1 MNLTLHLT
9 ADCNLRCR
17 YCYETHCK
25 NHMTW
30 DTARQAVDLVF
41 SYGHETNGLSLFGGE
56 PLLERGIDEEICRYA
71 KAEARRRGVS
81 VRFKM
86 TTNGT
91 LLDESFLKFANEHDL
106 EIALSHDGLLQDRQ
120 RLTRDGRPT
129 REKLEPVVDLL
140 LRYQPNA
147 VALQTVTPE
156 TVGGMAESVAW
167 LHDRGFARV
176 NSVIDYRPGAGWDDG
191 SLAVLRE
198 QYEAVADLM
207 EARFDDKRPL
217 LFLPFLTKI
226 SAYLNDR
233 PCLECKLG
241 MRQPSVAEDGSIY
254 PCNQFL
260 YLPEYRMGHV
270 SAGVDRAKQHA
281 IYTASLAPEPDCEG
295 CAILDRC
302 RHHCACL
309 NFSLTG
315 DMHRVAPVQCE
326 HERILIPAADAL
338 AARLYEKQSARFLLN
353 YREDTLE

>member
-25 NHMTW
+25 NHMTLS
-30 DTARQAVDLVF
+30 TARQAVDLVF
-41 SYGHETNGLSLFGGE
+41 SYGHRTNGFSLFGGE
-56 PLLERGIDEEICRYA
+56 PLLERDLAEKICRYA
-71 KAEARRRGVS
+71 KAEAEKRGVG

-91 LLDESFLKFANEHDL
+91 LLDEDFLKFANDHHL
-106 EIALSHDGLLQDRQ
+106 EIALSHDGLLQDEQ

-129 REKLEPVVDLL
+129 RAKLEPVVDLL
-140 LRYQPNA
+140 LHYQPNA
-147 VALQTVTPE
+147 VALQTVTRD
-156 TVGGMAESVAW
+156 TVGGMAESVKW
-167 LHDRGFARV
+167 LYDRGFTRI
-176 NSVIDYRPGAGWDDG
+176 NSVIDYRPDAGWDDA
-191 SLAVLRE
+191 SLAVLKA

-207 EARFDDKRPL
+207 EARFDNRRPL
-217 LFLPFLTKI
+217 LFLPFLVKI
-226 SAYLNDR
+226 SAYLNQR
-233 PCLECKLG
+233 PCLECLLG

-260 YLPEYRMGHV
+260 YLPAYRMGHV
-270 SAGVDRAKQHA
+270 STGIDRGKQRA
-281 IYTASLAPEPDCEG
+281 TYESSLPPEPDCAG
-295 CAILDRC
+295 CAIEGRC

-315 DMHRVAPVQCE
+315 DMHTVAPVQCE
-326 HERILIPAADAL
+326 HERILIPIADDL
-338 AARLYEKQSARFLLN
+338 AARLYEKKSARFLLN

>member
-25 NHMTW
+25 KHMTLS
-30 DTARQAVDLVF
+30 TARQAVDLVF
-41 SYGHETNGLSLFGGE
+41 SYGHRTNGFSLFGGE
-56 PLLERGIDEEICRYA
+56 PLLERDLAEKICRYA
-71 KAEARRRGVS
+71 KAEAQKRGVS

-91 LLDESFLKFANEHDL
+91 LLDEAFLRFAGDHDL
-106 EIALSHDGLLQDRQ
+106 EIALSHDGLLQDEQ
-120 RLTRDGRPT
+120 RLTRDGHPT

-140 LRYQPNA
+140 LHYQPSA
-147 VALQTVTPE
+147 VALQTVTPT
-156 TVGGMAESVAW
+156 TVGGMAESVQW
-167 LHDRGFARV
+167 LYGRGFSRI
-176 NSVIDYRPGAGWDDG
+176 NTVIDYRPDAGWDDS
-191 SLAVLRE
+191 SLAVLRA
-198 QYEAVADLM
+198 QYEAVAELM
-207 EARFDDKRPL
+207 EAHFDERRPL

-226 SAYLNDR
+226 VAYLNDR
-233 PCLECKLG
+233 PCLECMLG

-260 YLPEYRMGHV
+260 HLEDYRMGHV
-270 SAGVDRAKQHA
+270 STGVDRAKQRA
-281 IYTASLAPEPDCEG
+281 VYTASLAPEPDCVG
-295 CAILDRC
+295 CAIEGRC

-315 DMHRVAPVQCE
+315 DMHTVAPVQCE
-326 HERILIPAADAL
+326 HERILIPIADDL
-338 AARLYEKQSARFLLN
+338 AARLYEKKSARFLLN

>member
-17 YCYETHCK
+17 YCYETHCRE
-25 NHMTW
+25 HMTW

-41 SYGHETNGLSLFGGE
+41 SYGHATNGLSLFGGE
-56 PLLERGIDEEICRYA
+56 PLLERTLAEDICRYA
-71 KAEARRRGVS
+71 KAEAQRRGVG

-91 LLDESFLKFANEHDL
+91 LLDEAFLKFANAHDL
-106 EIALSHDGLLQDRQ
+106 GIALSHDGLLQDEQ

-129 REKLEPVVDLL
+129 RAKLEPAVDLL
-140 LRYQPNA
+140 LKYQPNA
-147 VALQTVTPE
+147 AALMTVTPE
-156 TVGGMAESVAW
+156 TVGGMARSVQW
-167 LHDRGFARV
+167 LYERGFSRINAAM
-176 NSVIDYRPGAGWDDG
+176 DYRPNAGWDDG
-191 SLAVLRE
+191 SLAVLKE
-198 QYEAVADLM
+198 QYEAVAELM
-207 EARFDDKRPL
+207 EQRFDARRPL
-217 LFLPFLTKI
+217 LFLPFLVKI
-226 SAYLNDR
+226 AAYIQDR

-241 MRQPSVAEDGSIY
+241 MRQPSVAEDGSVY

-260 YLPEYRMGHV
+260 HLPDYCMGHV
-270 SAGVDRAKQHA
+270 STGIDKEKQQA
-281 IYTASLAPEPDCEG
+281 IYAASLPPEPDCAG

-315 DMHRVAPVQCE
+315 DMHKVAPVQCE
-326 HERILIPAADAL
+326 HERILIPVADAL
-338 AARLYEKQSARFLLN
+338 AARLYEKRSVRFLLN